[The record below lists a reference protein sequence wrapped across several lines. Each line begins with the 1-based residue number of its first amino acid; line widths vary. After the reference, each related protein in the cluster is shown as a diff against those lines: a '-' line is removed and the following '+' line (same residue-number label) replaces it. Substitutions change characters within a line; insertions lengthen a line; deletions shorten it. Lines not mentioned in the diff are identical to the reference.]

1 MAIVRR
7 AIIAGL
13 FLRTWLGCI
22 LLAALLFSS
31 VVLTSCG
38 PRAARTPAPAAA
50 RAAKAP
56 APTSAP
62 PSTAAP
68 AAQAP
73 PQTVA
78 ADKAAPKAAAPA
90 PPVVITTPTPPN
102 QSVSAADSEAD
113 WNRIRAAERLT
124 VGMSPDYR
132 PFVYYN
138 DRSELDGFDVAVVQ
152 EIGRRLGLAAAAKDV
167 ASGALT
173 DALRLREVD
182 LALLGP
188 SELPAGEGMAD
199 FSEPYYVCRDVILA
213 AEGVGVGEVR
223 VPADLAGR
231 YVGVLGGSR
240 HEAWLQ
246 RTLLDTGQMQPTGLF
261 TFSLASEVVNAL
273 RDGQIDLAIFDN
285 VQAQP
290 LLEQGGVRVVGQD
303 LNRQNRSLAV
313 PKGFD
318 RLRTEV
324 DRALAEMAADGTL
337 ERLTSQHLGLEL
349 TELAPLP
356 SSTPEPTVTPTP
368 SPSPTAAPP
377 PGSFTADPIRIAP
390 GECTRFVWNIE
401 DVREVYFYLRGQA
414 WERSPATGQESRQVC
429 PAATGTYELRIV
441 DTDGSTQVRSI
452 TIVVDK
458 SPPLPITSQLA
469 TDPSSAV
476 KLGACVKLSWEVRG
490 NPEMVQIARD
500 ESVLWANAPAA
511 GSMEDCPP
519 EAGTVVYGVLASAPG
534 QATQTQRVITVNP

>member
-7 AIIAGL
+7 AIIVGL
-13 FLRTWLGCI
+13 FLRIWLGSI

-31 VVLTSCG
+31 VALTSCA
-38 PRAARTPAPAAA
+38 PRAARTPAPAAP
-50 RAAKAP
+50 AAKAP

-62 PSTAAP
+62 LPTTAP
-68 AAQAP
+68 EAQAT
-73 PQTVA
+73 PQTVTA
-78 ADKAAPKAAAPA
+78 EKAAPKAAAPA
-90 PPVVITTPTPPN
+90 PPVVISTPTPP
-102 QSVSAADSEAD
+102 SRSITAAESETD
-113 WNRIRAAERLT
+113 WDRIRTAGRLT
-124 VGMSPDYR
+124 VGLSPGYR
-132 PFVYYN
+132 PFAYYN
-138 DRSELDGFDVAVVQ
+138 DSSELDGFDVAVVR
-152 EIGRRLGLAAAAKDV
+152 EIGQRLGLAAAARDV
-167 ASGALT
+167 AP
-173 DALRLREVD
+173 DALPDALQLREVD
-182 LALLGP
+182 LALLDP
-188 SELPAGEGMAD
+188 SELPAGEGTAD
-199 FSEPYYVCRDVILA
+199 LSEPYYVCRDVILA

-223 VPADLAGR
+223 SPADIAGH

-246 RTLLDTGQMQPTGLF
+246 RTLLDTGQMEPTGLF
-261 TFSLASEVVNAL
+261 TFSLASEVVSAL

-318 RLRTEV
+318 RLRAEV
-324 DRALAEMAADGTL
+324 DRALAGMAADGTL
-337 ERLTSQHLGLEL
+337 ERLTSQHLGLEQAQM
-349 TELAPLP
+349 APLP

-377 PGSFTADPIRIAP
+377 SGSFTADPIRIAP

-401 DVREVYFYLRGQA
+401 DVREVYFYPRGQA

-441 DTDGSTQVRSI
+441 NADGSTQIRSI

-458 SPPLPITSQLA
+458 SPPLPIAGQLA
-469 TDPSSAV
+469 TDPPSAV
-476 KLGACVKLSWEVRG
+476 KLGGCVKLSWEVRG
-490 NPEMVQIARD
+490 NPEIVQIVRD

>member
-7 AIIAGL
+7 AIIVGL
-13 FLRTWLGCI
+13 FLRIWLGSI

-31 VVLTSCG
+31 VALTSCA
-38 PRAARTPAPAAA
+38 PRAARTPAPAAP
-50 RAAKAP
+50 AAKAP

-62 PSTAAP
+62 LPTTAP
-68 AAQAP
+68 EAQAT
-73 PQTVA
+73 PQTVTA
-78 ADKAAPKAAAPA
+78 EKAAPKAAAPA
-90 PPVVITTPTPPN
+90 PPVVISTPTPP
-102 QSVSAADSEAD
+102 SRSITAAESETD
-113 WNRIRAAERLT
+113 WDRIRTAGRLT
-124 VGMSPDYR
+124 VGLSPGYR
-132 PFVYYN
+132 PFAYYN
-138 DRSELDGFDVAVVQ
+138 DSSELDGFDVAVVR
-152 EIGRRLGLAAAAKDV
+152 EIGQRLGLAAAARDV
-167 ASGALT
+167 AP
-173 DALRLREVD
+173 DALPDALQLREVD
-182 LALLGP
+182 LALLDP
-188 SELPAGEGMAD
+188 SELPAGEGTAD
-199 FSEPYYVCRDVILA
+199 LSEPYYVCRDVILA

-223 VPADLAGR
+223 SPADIAGH

-246 RTLLDTGQMQPTGLF
+246 RTLLDTGQMEPTGLF
-261 TFSLASEVVNAL
+261 TFSLASEVVSAL

-318 RLRTEV
+318 RLRAEV
-324 DRALAEMAADGTL
+324 DRALAGMAADGTL
-337 ERLTSQHLGLEL
+337 ERLTSQHLGLEQAQM
-349 TELAPLP
+349 APLP

-377 PGSFTADPIRIAP
+377 SGSFTADPIRIAP

-401 DVREVYFYLRGQA
+401 DVREVYFYPRGQA

-441 DTDGSTQVRSI
+441 NADGSTQIRSI

-458 SPPLPITSQLA
+458 SPPLPIAGQLA
-469 TDPSSAV
+469 TDPPSAV
-476 KLGACVKLSWEVRG
+476 KLGGCVKLSWEVRG
-490 NPEMVQIARD
+490 NPEMVQIVRD

>member
-7 AIIAGL
+7 AIIVGL
-13 FLRTWLGCI
+13 FLRIWLGSI

-31 VVLTSCG
+31 VALTSCA
-38 PRAARTPAPAAA
+38 PRAARTPAPAAP
-50 RAAKAP
+50 AAKAP

-62 PSTAAP
+62 LPTTAP
-68 AAQAP
+68 EAQAT
-73 PQTVA
+73 PQTVTA
-78 ADKAAPKAAAPA
+78 EKAAPKAAAPA
-90 PPVVITTPTPPN
+90 PPVVISTPTPP
-102 QSVSAADSEAD
+102 SRSITAAESETD
-113 WNRIRAAERLT
+113 WDRIRTAGRLT
-124 VGMSPDYR
+124 VGLSPGYR
-132 PFVYYN
+132 PFAYYN
-138 DRSELDGFDVAVVQ
+138 DSSELDGFDVAVVR
-152 EIGRRLGLAAAAKDV
+152 EIGQRLGLAAAARDV
-167 ASGALT
+167 AP
-173 DALRLREVD
+173 DALPDALQLREVD
-182 LALLGP
+182 LALLDP
-188 SELPAGEGMAD
+188 SELPAGEGTAD
-199 FSEPYYVCRDVILA
+199 LSEPYYVCRDVILA

-223 VPADLAGR
+223 SPADIAGH

-246 RTLLDTGQMQPTGLF
+246 RTLLDTGQMEPTGLF
-261 TFSLASEVVNAL
+261 TFSLASEVVSAL

-318 RLRTEV
+318 RLRAEV
-324 DRALAEMAADGTL
+324 DRALAGMAADGTL
-337 ERLTSQHLGLEL
+337 ERLTSQHLGLEQAQM
-349 TELAPLP
+349 APLP

-377 PGSFTADPIRIAP
+377 SGSFTADPIRVAP

-401 DVREVYFYLRGQA
+401 DVREVYFYPRGQA

-441 DTDGSTQVRSI
+441 NADGSTQIRSI

-458 SPPLPITSQLA
+458 SPPLPIAGQLA
-469 TDPSSAV
+469 TDPPSAV
-476 KLGACVKLSWEVRG
+476 NLGGCVKLSWEVRG
-490 NPEMVQIARD
+490 NPEIVQIVRD